1 MTMPNLVEQ
10 ARLFAAHA
18 HKGQTYGQFPYT
30 THTDAVV
37 AVLIEYNF
45 EDDPALIAAGHLH
58 DVVEDCGVPVQE
70 IQARFGVDVA
80 GLVEGVTNEPGNNR
94 KEKATRTYPKIREDE
109 RRVALKLA
117 DRLANARNA
126 KESNPGLF
134 AMYRK
139 EYPGFRAALRHEDE
153 FGGMWGELDSLFSYQ
168 SQSPIN
174 ASPSAVMPSASVS

>member
-1 MTMPNLVEQ
+1 MPNLVEQ

-18 HKGQTYGQFPYT
+18 HKGQTYGQLPYT

-45 EDDPALIAAGHLH
+45 DDDPALIAAGHLH
-58 DVVEDCGVPVQE
+58 DVVEDCGVPIQE

-126 KESNPGLF
+126 KEDNPGLF
-134 AMYRK
+134 SMYRK
-139 EYPGFRAALRHEDE
+139 EYPGFRAALYREDE

-168 SQSPIN
+168 SQSPMN
-174 ASPSAVMPSASVS
+174 ASPSAMMPSASVS